1 MSNSLAIA
9 AVTATLRNLLT
20 TGVASDPDLN
30 DTTVTVQPLDRA
42 RPAAN
47 NANQINIFLYQALP
61 NAAWRNMDMPG
72 RTLSNETAMPPLAL
86 NLYYLIT
93 AFGRDNDATQ
103 PFSHQLLGKAM
114 SVLNDHAVLLHDE
127 IKGAL
132 PRNDLFAQIER
143 VRLTLQPLN
152 VDEIFKLWSGFQTQ
166 YRLSVAYEACVV
178 LIDSASPA
186 RAPLPVLRRGTDDT
200 GAAVQGNLLSSF
212 PEITAITP
220 PRQQPAAIL
229 GDVITIAGRNLA
241 GDIQA
246 VFRSVRLANPIRVAA
261 APGAT
266 ADQVQVQIDDDPA
279 KWLAGYYTVSLEV
292 TENKGKPDENVRSTN
307 EVPFSIAP
315 VITTK
320 FPINAAAG
328 ASATVTLRVTP
339 RVLPEQR
346 VALLLGSQEVVA
358 EPFAAAAA
366 QLRFVIRPATKGSY
380 LVRLRVDGA
389 DTQLVDRSSR
399 TPVFKDQRLVIA

>member
-20 TGVASDPDLN
+20 TSVASDPDLN
-30 DTTVTVQPLDRA
+30 DATVTMQPLDRA
-42 RPAAN
+42 RPPAN
-47 NANQINIFLYQALP
+47 NANQLNIFLYQALP
-61 NAAWRNMDMPG
+61 NSAWRNMDMPG
-72 RTLSNETAMPPLAL
+72 RTLANETALPPLAL

-93 AFGRDNDATQ
+93 AFGRDNDLAQ

-127 IKGAL
+127 IKSAL

-178 LIDSASPA
+178 LIDSALAA
-186 RAPLPVLRRGTDDT
+186 RTALPVLRRGKDDT
-200 GAAVQGNLLSSF
+200 GVAAQANMLSPF
-212 PEITAITP
+212 PEITAVTP

-229 GDVITIAGRNLA
+229 GDTITITGLNLT

-246 VFRSVRLANPIRVAA
+246 VFRSVRLPNPIRVPAA
-261 APGAT
+261 QGAQ
-266 ADQVQVQIDDDPA
+266 AGDWQVPIKNDPQ
-279 KWLAGYYTVSLEV
+279 WVAGFYTVSLEL
-292 TENKGKPDENVRSTN
+292 TQNKGTPGEVVRSTN
-307 EVPFSIAP
+307 ELPFSIAP

-328 ASATVTLRVTP
+328 ASANVTLRFNP
-339 RVLPEQR
+339 SVLPEQR
-346 VALLLGSQEVVA
+346 VALLLGDREVVA
-358 EPFAAAAA
+358 EPVTALAAL
-366 QLRFVIRPATKGSY
+366 LRFVIRPADAGSY

-389 DTQLVDRSSR
+389 DSQLVDRSGPI
-399 TPVFKDQRLVIA
+399 PVFKDQRLVIA